1 MPGRDH
7 EGHRG
12 TKRLTALARNMMSL
26 SLALD
31 ILNDSEKGVLLVIT
45 ANII

>member
-12 TKRLTALARNMMSL
+12 TKRLTGLARNMMSL